1 VLRVLVH
8 VGVLVVSDVSVDERV
23 VTFEDDVFVRV
34 VNRSVVVDHL
44 VTVVMFVIAVVD
56 DKEGVDD
63 VSVEVL
69 IVGTVEVCRDTTVV
83 DVEAAVAELN
93 NSVSLDK
100 VEGVDF
106 KSVVVFVD
114 VLGIVVVSVGRVT
127 AVVDV
132 EDGVD
137 SVGVVVEVMVDVGGL
152 SVMPA
157 PTFPH
162 FVVTGLEVVL
172 TTTTLCFFA
181 LCPFLIIPFLGIDV
195 VVLCFL
201 VRFDGIVDVVLFVVD
216 VSVSVEPCSTTVV
229 FESFGN
235 DVA

>member
-1 VLRVLVH
+1 VLVH
-8 VGVLVVSDVSVDERV
+8 VGVLVVSDVSVDGRV

-44 VTVVMFVIAVVD
+44 VTVVIFVIAVD

-69 IVGTVEVCRDTTVV
+69 VVGTVEVCRDTTVV
-83 DVEAAVAELN
+83 DVEAAVVELN

-106 KSVVVFVD
+106 KPAVVFVD

-137 SVGVVVEVMVDVGGL
+137 SVGVVVEVMVDVRGV

-157 PTFPH
+157 PTYTH
-162 FVVTGLEVVL
+162 FVVTGLAVVL

-195 VVLCFL
+195 VVLGFL
-201 VRFDGIVDVVLFVVD
+201 VRFDGIVVVVLFVVD
-216 VSVSVEPCSTTVV
+216 VSVSVEPCSTAVV

-235 DVA
+235 GVA